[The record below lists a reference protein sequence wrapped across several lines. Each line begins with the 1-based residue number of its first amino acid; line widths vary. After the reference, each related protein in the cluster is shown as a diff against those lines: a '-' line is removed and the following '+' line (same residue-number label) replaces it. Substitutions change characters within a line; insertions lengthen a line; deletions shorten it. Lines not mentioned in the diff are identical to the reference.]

1 MRSLLNKLVAYR
13 TSQVTEDTAE
23 ALRQLELTAAEQG
36 GIRIHFDGAPSS
48 AMSWDAVRNNPGPT
62 RLPPH
67 LSLRLTGR
75 EVYLRVEVL
84 EGSASREAEIAALWA
99 LAVPLGFIPWTRYPV
114 PGAGDEVFHY
124 LGPWAALGDFLQGE
138 GRGDQTWPSMCAAAQ
153 CEVGTW
159 EGGRAAE
166 HLMQTHLHRLGIHCG
181 PVDGLIGERTL
192 TSLRALGLGGLAMT
206 DAVAALQKM
215 MSPTFEITSVKRAGH
230 FSIEGSLPEAF
241 TAGKVNTIRTQTGYA
256 VAVDG
261 PGRLIFLFGE
271 SQ

>member
-1 MRSLLNKLVAYR
+1 LNKLVAYR
-13 TSQVTEDTAE
+13 ASQVTEDTAE
-23 ALRQLELTAAEQG
+23 ALRQLELAAKEQG
-36 GIRIHFDGAPSS
+36 GVRIHYDGVSRAQ
-48 AMSWDAVRNNPGPT
+48 MSWDAVRGDPGPT
-62 RLPPH
+62 QLPPP
-67 LSLRLTGR
+67 LSFRSTGR
-75 EVYLRVEVL
+75 EVGLRVEVL

-99 LAVPLGFIPWTRYPV
+99 LAVPRGFIPWTRYPV

-159 EGGRAAE
+159 EGGRAVE

-181 PVDGLIGERTL
+181 PVDGFIGERTL
-192 TSLRALGLGGLAMT
+192 SSLRALGLGGLTMA
-206 DAVAALQKM
+206 DAVASLQKM
-215 MSPTFEITSVKRAGH
+215 TPPTVDTSDVQRAGH

-241 TAGKVNTIRTQTGYA
+241 TSGKVNTIRTQTGYA